1 MRKLFFTPVTLVLII
16 MALISCEKK
25 SIQVTLP
32 SYNLK
37 VTFAPTA
44 VKSTDN
50 KINLMYNVEVLNFE
64 ADGYKLKDFQVLN
77 SATDTKLCSIS
88 DTGRYLMIYKPV
100 IGSIPEELFY
110 YPLVGHATYRFN
122 IGLVLDPTLVPQ
134 KIKHRLILVK
144 DGKERTI
151 EGAETTVSS
160 GPVPVLGAPLKG
172 NQFISANTTTLVN
185 NQHPIYQITYRGNT
199 VVPERYCV
207 DWNKIDATGNPYH
220 GDLTLYTNWY
230 IYGQNVYAVENG
242 TIIAVTDGMPDQSP
256 VGTVSNVNLYNG
268 GGNSVVIYIAGVGYA
283 IYGHMIPNS
292 IMVKAG
298 QEVIKGQIIG
308 KVGNS
313 GNSQAPHLHFGLHTE
328 YPYYISE
335 GLPYYIDSMDKTGST
350 GKPGGA
356 LVNLPA
362 PVTHTNELVENCGV
376 YNLK

>member
-1 MRKLFFTPVTLVLII
+1 L
-16 MALISCEKK
+16 A
-25 SIQVTLP
+25 
-32 SYNLK
+32 
-37 VTFAPTA
+37 
-44 VKSTDN
+44 
-50 KINLMYNVEVLNFE
+50 
-64 ADGYKLKDFQVLN
+64 
-77 SATDTKLCSIS
+77 
-88 DTGRYLMIYKPV
+88 
-100 IGSIPEELFY
+100 
-110 YPLVGHATYRFN
+110 
-122 IGLVLDPTLVPQ
+122 
-134 KIKHRLILVK
+134 
-144 DGKERTI
+144 
-151 EGAETTVSS
+151 
-160 GPVPVLGAPLKG
+160 APLKG
-172 NQFISANTTTLVN
+172 SQFISANTTTLVN
-185 NQHPIYQITYRGNT
+185 NQHTIYQITYRGNT

-207 DWNKIDATGNPYH
+207 DWNKIDASGNPYH

-242 TIIAVTDGMPDQSP
+242 TVIAVTDGMPDQFP

-292 IMVKAG
+292 ILVKAG

-350 GKPGGA
+350 GKPGGT

-362 PVTHTNELVENCGV
+362 PETHSNELMENCGV